1 METQVHGCT
10 LVGSRYG
17 ALANDDRSAQMA
29 ILNSRAT
36 LAQLIGFVGTGE
48 HSVDYH
54 WAQGCEPT
62 ACHA

>member
-1 METQVHGCT
+1 
-10 LVGSRYG
+10 
-17 ALANDDRSAQMA
+17 MA